1 MKALV
6 VGCGRVG
13 SAIAKTLHDKGWSV
27 SVVDESEEALS
38 RLGDAWPG
46 EFHLGHGMDTRVLEE
61 AGIGDADA
69 VLVATDGDN
78 TNIVVA
84 QVAKNRYEV
93 PAVAVR
99 ILDPARAE
107 FYAGRGFHVVSPTR
121 NAIESLVSWAV
132 SGQEAR
138 A

>member
-1 MKALV
+1 MRALV

-13 SAIAKTLHDKGWSV
+13 SAIARTLHDKGWTV

-38 RLGDAWPG
+38 RLGEAWPG

-61 AGIGDADA
+61 AGIREADA
-69 VLVATDGDN
+69 VLIATDGDN

-93 PAVAVR
+93 PSVAVR

-107 FYAGRGFHVVSPTR
+107 FYAGRGIHVVSPTR
-121 NAIESLVSWAV
+121 SAIESLVSWAL

-138 A
+138 T

>member
-1 MKALV
+1 MRALV

-13 SAIAKTLHDKGWSV
+13 SAVARILHDKGWTV
-27 SVVDESEEALS
+27 AVVDESEEALS

-61 AGIGDADA
+61 AGIREADA
-69 VLVATDGDN
+69 VLIATDGDN

-93 PAVAVR
+93 PSVAVR

-107 FYAGRGFHVVSPTR
+107 FYAGRGIHVVSPTR
-121 NAIESLVSWAV
+121 NAIESLISWAL

-138 A
+138 T

>member
-1 MKALV
+1 VKAIV

-13 SAIAKTLHDKGWSV
+13 SAVAKTLQGKGWSV
-27 SVVDESEEALS
+27 SVVDETEEALS

-61 AGIGDADA
+61 AGIGEADA
-69 VLVATDGDN
+69 VLIATDGDN

-84 QVAKNRYEV
+84 QVATNRYEV
-93 PAVAVR
+93 PSVAVR

-107 FYAGRGFHVVSPTR
+107 FYAGRGFQVVSPTR
-121 NAIESLVSWAV
+121 TAIESLVSWALD
-132 SGQEAR
+132 GRETR